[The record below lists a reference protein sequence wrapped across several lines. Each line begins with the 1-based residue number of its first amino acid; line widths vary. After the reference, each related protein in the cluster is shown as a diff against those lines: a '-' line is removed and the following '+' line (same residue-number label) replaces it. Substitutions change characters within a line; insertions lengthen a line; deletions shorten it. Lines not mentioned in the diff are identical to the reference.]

1 MRNKIIATLFSIL
14 FLSVIA
20 TPTIIL
26 ALDNSMDVKVLV
38 VTSEEEEKD
47 EEVNKTIELYSLNDN
62 KVLSSFYIFE
72 NNNFSNY
79 QFNNYHKPHLNLV
92 SPPPEFS

>member
-1 MRNKIIATLFSIL
+1 MRNKIIATLFSIV

-20 TPTIIL
+20 IPTIIL
-26 ALDNSMDVKVLV
+26 ALDNSIDVEVLLV
-38 VTSEEEEKD
+38 NSEEEEKD
-47 EEVNKTIELYSLNDN
+47 EEVNKTIELYRQNDK
-62 KVLSSFYIFE
+62 KVLSSFYIFD